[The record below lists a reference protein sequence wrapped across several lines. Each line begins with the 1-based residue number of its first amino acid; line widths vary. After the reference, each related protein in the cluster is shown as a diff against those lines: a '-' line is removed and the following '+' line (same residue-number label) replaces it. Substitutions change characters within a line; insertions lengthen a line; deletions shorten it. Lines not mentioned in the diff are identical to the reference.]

1 MLKLRNIHAGYG
13 RSEVLFG
20 INLDVAEGEVV
31 SMVGP
36 NGAGKTTLARVISGL
51 LRPTKGSATFG
62 EANLGRLSPAAIVRA
77 GIAQVP
83 EGAGI
88 FRELTV
94 KENLQLADT
103 SSVALEEMTNMFP
116 ALQARLE
123 LPAASLSG
131 GERQMLGV
139 ARALLLRPRLLILD
153 EPSLGL
159 APRIV
164 SEVFAFLQ
172 KIRATGRTSILLVE
186 QNFQQS
192 LNISDRGY
200 ILVSGKCV
208 YEGAA
213 ITMLSDDSLTK
224 KYLSLS

>member
-1 MLKLRNIHAGYG
+1 MLKLRDIHAGYG

-20 INLDVAEGEVV
+20 IDLDVAEGEVV

-36 NGAGKTTLARVISGL
+36 NGAGKTTLARVVSGL
-51 LRPTKGSATFG
+51 LRPMRGSAAFG
-62 EANLGRLSPAAIVRA
+62 DADLARLSPASIVRA

-94 KENLQLADT
+94 KENLQLADA
-103 SSVALEEMTNMFP
+103 SSSALEEMTTMFP
-116 ALQARLE
+116 ALRARLD

-131 GERQMLGV
+131 GERQMLGM
-139 ARALLLRPRLLILD
+139 ARALLLKPRLLILD

-172 KIRATGRTSILLVE
+172 KIRTTGKTSILLVE

-192 LNISDRGY
+192 LGISDRGY

-213 ITMLSDDSLTK
+213 SAMLSDDSLTK

>member
-1 MLKLRNIHAGYG
+1 MA
-13 RSEVLFG
+13 
-20 INLDVAEGEVV
+20 
-31 SMVGP
+31 
-36 NGAGKTTLARVISGL
+36 
-51 LRPTKGSATFG
+51 
-62 EANLGRLSPAAIVRA
+62 
-77 GIAQVP
+77 
-83 EGAGI
+83 
-88 FRELTV
+88 V

-103 SSVALEEMTNMFP
+103 SSAALEEMTNMFP
-116 ALQARLE
+116 VLEARLE
-123 LPAASLSG
+123 LLAASLSG
-131 GERQMLGV
+131 GERQMLGM
-139 ARALLLRPRLLILD
+139 ARALLLRPKLLILD

-172 KIRATGRTSILLVE
+172 KIRTTGDTSILLVE

-200 ILVSGKCV
+200 ILVSGECV

-213 ITMLSDDSLTK
+213 STMLSDDSLTK